1 MVSAMKGKTFER
13 VLWDVARRKL
23 RERRKEREQH
33 KTYLL
38 VSLRENHRSPQ
49 FDSAMEMRE

>member
-1 MVSAMKGKTFER
+1 MVSAMKGKTFDR